1 MTIKTVYQT
10 DHLGIYV
17 GETVADASPLEPG
30 VWLIPARCVE
40 VKPPVIPERKAA
52 LWDGERW
59 QLIDSY
65 QGLTAYHTQTR
76 APIVVDRL
84 GALPAGYTLEVP
96 GPEQIWTGD
105 RWIDDIPAVA
115 ELRYQEQLIA
125 LNSACQREI
134 TGGLWSTALGER
146 YRYSTELDDQVN
158 LTGMALRGLDG
169 PYACYDEQGIK
180 VFRPHTAAQLRQ
192 VSDEFTEFKMLRLQK
207 VADLTVRLQN
217 ARLAQDLTAINAIN
231 WESLPV

>member
-1 MTIKTVYQT
+1 MTIKIVYQT

-40 VKPPVIPERKAA
+40 AKPPVIPERKAA

-65 QGLTAYHTQTR
+65 QGLTAYNTQTR
-76 APIVVDRL
+76 ASIVVDRL

-96 GPEQIWTGD
+96 GPGQIWADD
-105 RWIDDIPAVA
+105 RWIDDIPAVV
-115 ELRYQEQLIA
+115 ELRYQEQLQAVNI
-125 LNSACQREI
+125 ACQREI
-134 TGGLWSTALGER
+134 TGGFWSTALGER
-146 YRYSTELDDQVN
+146 YRYTSELDDQVN
-158 LTGMALRGLDG
+158 LTGMAVRGLNG
-169 PYACYDEQGIK
+169 PYACYDEQGSK
-180 VFRPHTAAQLRQ
+180 AFRPHSAAQLRQ

-207 VADLTVRLQN
+207 VADLTVQLQV
-217 ARLAQDLTAINAIN
+217 ARLAQDLGAINALT
-231 WESLPV
+231 WESLSV

>member
-1 MTIKTVYQT
+1 MTVKIVYQT

-52 LWDGERW
+52 LWDGESW
-59 QLIDSY
+59 QLIDSH
-65 QGLTAYHTQTR
+65 QGLIAYNTQTR

-105 RWIDDIPAVA
+105 RWIDDIPAVV
-115 ELRYQEQLIA
+115 ELRYQEQLQAVNI
-125 LNSACQREI
+125 ACQREI
-134 TGGLWSTALGER
+134 TGGFWSTALDER
-146 YRYSTELDDQVN
+146 YRYTTELDDQVN
-158 LTGMALRGLDG
+158 LTGMAVRGLNG

-180 VFRPHTAAQLRQ
+180 AFRPHTAAQLRQ

-207 VADLTVRLQN
+207 VADLAVQLQT
-217 ARLAQDLTAINAIN
+217 ARLAIDLAAINALT
-231 WESLPV
+231 WEPLPL